1 MKVLVGTLYSGEN
14 EFEECQAAIRSQVG
28 VNFEQLIIRNKPELE
43 AHRLLFTTFLE
54 RANEFE
60 LLVKVDAD
68 TVLGSP
74 QLISRIAQRF
84 RDEPNLEVLSIAL
97 KDFFTGALINGLVT
111 FRNTVRWNFEKDT
124 VFPDIPL
131 LDPDRYHYDQS
142 DLAPAGMHSPNP
154 SALQA
159 FHYGVHR
166 GLKSIQKIHSTTHWG
181 LLNLVWKNFLK
192 TQDRRIG
199 FAALGAELVYAGV
212 FNREDQNYTA
222 PRMEEVFQKYADMN
236 AGQVKKEIRMLRL
249 RHWGFLPTD
258 LRRRVLRH
266 TRGKLERNWDES

>member
-1 MKVLVGTLYSGEN
+1 LKVLIGTLYSGEN

-43 AHRLLFTTFLE
+43 AHRLLFTMFLE

-111 FRNTVRWNFEKDT
+111 FRNSVRWNFEKDT

-199 FAALGAELVYAGV
+199 FASLGAELVYAGV
-212 FNREDQNYTA
+212 FNRADQNYTV

-236 AGQVKKEIRMLRL
+236 AGQVKKEIRQLRL

-258 LRRRVLRH
+258 LRRRVLREN
-266 TRGKLERNWDES
+266 RGRLSGNWDA

>member
-28 VNFEQLIIRNKPELE
+28 VSFEQLIIRNKPELE

-74 QLISRIAQRF
+74 QLISRIARRF
-84 RDEPNLEVLSIAL
+84 GDEPNLEVLSIAL
-97 KDFFTGALINGLVT
+97 KDFFTGALINGLQT
-111 FRNTVRWNFEKDT
+111 YRNTVRWNFEKDT

-131 LDPDRYHYDQS
+131 LDPNRYHYDQS

-181 LLNLVWKNFLK
+181 LLNQVWKNFLI

-199 FAALGAELVYAGV
+199 FASLGAELVYAGV
-212 FNREDQNYTA
+212 FNRADQNYTV

-236 AGQVKKEIRMLRL
+236 AGQVKKEIRQLRL
-249 RHWGFLPTD
+249 RHWGFLPAD
-258 LRRRVLRH
+258 LRRRVLREN
-266 TRGKLERNWDES
+266 RGRLSGNWDA

>member
-1 MKVLVGTLYSGEN
+1 MKVLIGTLYSGEN

-43 AHRLLFTTFLE
+43 AHRLLFTMFLE

-111 FRNTVRWNFEKDT
+111 FRNSVRWNFEKDT

-199 FAALGAELVYAGV
+199 FASLGAELVYAGV
-212 FNREDQNYTA
+212 FNRADQNYTV

-236 AGQVKKEIRMLRL
+236 AGQVKKEIRQLRL

-258 LRRRVLRH
+258 LRRRVLREN
-266 TRGKLERNWDES
+266 RGRLSGNWDA

>member
-1 MKVLVGTLYSGEN
+1 LKVLVGTLYSGEN

-74 QLISRIAQRF
+74 QLISRIARRF
-84 RDEPNLEVLSIAL
+84 GDEPNLEVLSIAL
-97 KDFFTGALINGLVT
+97 KDFFTGALINGLQT
-111 FRNTVRWNFEKDT
+111 YRNTVRWNFEKDT

-131 LDPDRYHYDQS
+131 LDPNRYHYDQS

-199 FAALGAELVYAGV
+199 FASLGAELVYAGV
-212 FNREDQNYTA
+212 FNRADQNYTV

-236 AGQVKKEIRMLRL
+236 AGQVKKEIRQLRL

-258 LRRRVLRH
+258 LRRRVLREN
-266 TRGKLERNWDES
+266 RGRLSGNWDA

>member
-1 MKVLVGTLYSGEN
+1 LRGAFG
-14 EFEECQAAIRSQVG
+14 
-28 VNFEQLIIRNKPELE
+28 
-43 AHRLLFTTFLE
+43 
-54 RANEFE
+54 
-60 LLVKVDAD
+60 
-68 TVLGSP
+68 
-74 QLISRIAQRF
+74 
-84 RDEPNLEVLSIAL
+84 DEPNLEVLSIAL
-97 KDFFTGALINGLVT
+97 KDFFTGALINGLQT
-111 FRNTVRWNFEKDT
+111 YRNTVRWNFEKDT

-131 LDPDRYHYDQS
+131 LDPNRYHYDQS

-199 FAALGAELVYAGV
+199 FASLGAELVYAGV
-212 FNREDQNYTA
+212 FNRADQNYTV

-236 AGQVKKEIRMLRL
+236 AGQVKKEIRQLRL

-258 LRRRVLRH
+258 LRRRVLREN
-266 TRGKLERNWDES
+266 RGRLSGNWDA

>member
-1 MKVLVGTLYSGEN
+1 LKVLVGTLYSGEN

-74 QLISRIAQRF
+74 QLISRIARRF
-84 RDEPNLEVLSIAL
+84 GDEPNLEVLSIAL
-97 KDFFTGALINGLVT
+97 KDFFTGALINGLQT
-111 FRNTVRWNFEKDT
+111 YRNTVRWNFEKDT

-131 LDPDRYHYDQS
+131 LDPNRYHYDQS

-199 FAALGAELVYAGV
+199 FASLGAELVYAGV
-212 FNREDQNYTA
+212 FNWADQNYTV

-236 AGQVKKEIRMLRL
+236 AGQVKKEIRQLRL

-258 LRRRVLRH
+258 LRRRVLREN
-266 TRGKLERNWDES
+266 RGRLSGNWDA

>member
-74 QLISRIAQRF
+74 QLISRIARRF
-84 RDEPNLEVLSIAL
+84 GDEPNLEVLSIAL
-97 KDFFTGALINGLVT
+97 KDFFTGALINGLQT
-111 FRNTVRWNFEKDT
+111 YRNTVRWNFEKDT

-131 LDPDRYHYDQS
+131 LDPNRYHYDQS

-199 FAALGAELVYAGV
+199 FASLGAELVYAGV
-212 FNREDQNYTA
+212 FNRADQNYTV

-236 AGQVKKEIRMLRL
+236 AGQVKKEIRQLRL

-258 LRRRVLRH
+258 LRRRVLREN
-266 TRGKLERNWDES
+266 RGRLSGNWDA